1 MEDVKD
7 LSVELE
13 KWHKYKPVYKI
24 EFTKNGKRIS
34 FSKSYSYPSVF
45 VIIFNKTCQKLV
57 LVKQWR
63 VDNMFASIR
72 ENVSEPTVDDH
83 QKLNEIC
90 KGNYYKEISS
100 ENFTKIL
107 LGNIIANFNNHF
119 QGFFFQV

>member
-57 LVKQWR
+57 LVKQWPNFS
-63 VDNMFASIR
+63 VKCSESFIIQ
-72 ENVSEPTVDDH
+72 VSF
-83 QKLNEIC
+83 I
-90 KGNYYKEISS
+90 
-100 ENFTKIL
+100 
-107 LGNIIANFNNHF
+107 
-119 QGFFFQV
+119 

>member
-45 VIIFNKTCQKLV
+45 VIIFNKITMNIE
-57 LVKQWR
+57 R
-63 VDNMFASIR
+63 DMFKYTTM
-72 ENVSEPTVDDH
+72 PT
-83 QKLNEIC
+83 
-90 KGNYYKEISS
+90 
-100 ENFTKIL
+100 
-107 LGNIIANFNNHF
+107 
-119 QGFFFQV
+119 

>member
-72 ENVSEPTVDDH
+72 EDVSEPTLDDH

-90 KGNYYKEISS
+90 KGN
-100 ENFTKIL
+100 
-107 LGNIIANFNNHF
+107 
-119 QGFFFQV
+119 Q

>member
-45 VIIFNKTCQKLV
+45 VIIFNKTRQKLV

-72 ENVSEPTVDDH
+72 EDVAEPTVDDH

-90 KGNYYKEISS
+90 KGN
-100 ENFTKIL
+100 
-107 LGNIIANFNNHF
+107 
-119 QGFFFQV
+119 